1 MTHRRGSVK
10 LAVLLLLAMVIGG
23 GSTYLIVGRQA
34 HGRSSSRS
42 SKATERKSE
51 KADKGGA
58 QAEKVDF
65 VEMGAF
71 LVNVAA
77 ADRLR
82 YLRTDVS
89 IGVTGMKPGESG
101 GEKKEGEEKAKAPS
115 LSPAD
120 DVRARDAIVR
130 VLSGQSFD
138 RLRTTGPDV
147 TLSKCLQDELAKVVK
162 DCQVRSVLFTSFVMQ

>member
-1 MTHRRGSVK
+1 MTHRRGNIK
-10 LAVLLLLAMVIGG
+10 LVVLLLVAMIVGG
-23 GSTYLIVGRQA
+23 GSTYFIVGRQA
-34 HGRSSSRS
+34 QGRSSSRS
-42 SKATERKSE
+42 SKATEKKAEKVDKSD
-51 KADKGGA
+51 ARDD
-58 QAEKVDF
+58 KVDF

-71 LVNVAA
+71 LVNVTA

-89 IGVTGMKPGESG
+89 IGVTGMEPRG
-101 GEKKEGEEKAKAPS
+101 KKAEGEGKAEAPS

-138 RLRTTGPDV
+138 RLRTTGPDP

-162 DCQVRSVLFTSFVMQ
+162 DCEVSSVLFTSFVMQ